1 MYSYWEKESFLSRR
15 DLVVVGAGIVGLSA
29 ALFYKR
35 RRPGHRVTVL
45 EKGAM
50 PRGASTRNAGFACTG
65 SISEHV
71 ADMEKE
77 SRENIGIRMARR
89 YRGLRL
95 LRETLGD
102 EAIGYEACGGCDFF
116 TGRAPYERALEHLE
130 EFNRWMAELTGEEKV
145 YSPGSVNGF
154 DVIRNRLEGAL
165 RPGRMMQELVRRTAE
180 AGVEIQWNTP
190 VEKVGESGELQGREG
205 PLPSADRILVACNG
219 FTRRLLPEIPVRP
232 ARGYVLVTDPRP
244 DHPWQGIYH
253 HDRGYIYFRD
263 VDERLLI
270 GGARNL
276 DPETE
281 ETDRFGV
288 NPVIR
293 EHLVDFVDRH
303 LLPGREWSVEH
314 EWSGI
319 MGFTPTKTPEVRAL
333 SETLYVA
340 AGLSGMGI
348 AIGMEI
354 GRLAADTLS

>member
-1 MYSYWEKESFLSRR
+1 MHSYWEKESFLSRC

-35 RRPGHRVTVL
+35 GRPGHRVMVL
-45 EKGAM
+45 EKGAL
-50 PRGASTRNAGFACTG
+50 PQGASTRNAGFACTG

-71 ADMEKE
+71 ADMKKE
-77 SRENIGIRMARR
+77 SRENIGLRMARR

-95 LRETLGD
+95 LRDTLGE
-102 EAIGYEACGGCDFF
+102 EAIGYEACGGYDFF
-116 TGRAPYERALEHLE
+116 TEREPYEQALEQVE
-130 EFNRWMAELTGEEKV
+130 EFNRWMAELTGEEEV

-154 DVIRNRLEGAL
+154 DVIRNRLEGSL
-165 RPGRMMQELVRRTAE
+165 RPGRMMQELVRRAGE
-180 AGVEIQWNTP
+180 AGVEIKWNTP
-190 VEKVGESGELQGREG
+190 VEEVGKDGELHALEG
-205 PLPSADRILVACNG
+205 PLPSADRVLIACNG
-219 FTRRLLPEIPVRP
+219 FTRRLLPEIPVSP
-232 ARGYVLVTDPRP
+232 ARGYVLVTDSLPG
-244 DHPWQGIYH
+244 HPWQGIFH
-253 HDRGYIYFRD
+253 HDRGYVYFRN
-263 VDERLLI
+263 VDGRLLI

-281 ETDRFGV
+281 KTDRFGV
-288 NPVIR
+288 NQVIR

-303 LLPGREWSVEH
+303 LLPGRDWTVEH

-333 SETLYVA
+333 SGKLYVA

-354 GRLAADTLS
+354 GRLATDKIS